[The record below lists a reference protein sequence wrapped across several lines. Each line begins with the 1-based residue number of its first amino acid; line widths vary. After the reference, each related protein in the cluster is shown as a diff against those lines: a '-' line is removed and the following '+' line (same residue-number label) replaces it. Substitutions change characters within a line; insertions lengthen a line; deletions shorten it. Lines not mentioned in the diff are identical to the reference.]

1 MDDYPRG
8 SLDHNIPFLLTLGV
22 SPPNSSSA
30 HNPELSK
37 SIKDQAIQVQSDL
50 PTVDL
55 PPAQALLHYIQERDA
70 SNLPC
75 IAYEHQL
82 RYRFRVK
89 SAERSFLLPPRRARL
104 PEGIEAPPGAILH
117 SPFSP
122 LTPISPLYP
131 DGLIDAQ
138 WTLKHQELIPSVVL
152 CFYNLVSDPNQSTLS
167 DNQIKSEVNKL
178 RNLIIQSGYKIKLA
192 IVLLSDPVGDHTD
205 YLQDR
210 IEIIRRGCALDPKSV
225 FLMPPNE
232 THEDLARMAENML
245 ITLYGASMEYYKE
258 LGRHSRKKRGRG
270 VAPPPTVP
278 PTTGTSQTLSL
289 AGWNVRYD
297 FKSAILAEYRL
308 EMENALRSYEQ
319 AYENLLSSEVVE
331 LIPSWSPRWNEAR
344 LLADVIAIR
353 SIRCLLWNAQ
363 NSAAVRRWQFHRE
376 RMADLVERLGRGTS
390 NYGWEAWE
398 ARWAIVMANLMEKA
412 GIPELDP
419 AEMRLYLN
427 PEKNIMG
434 ERLQP
439 WELLHHT
446 GYWYRL
452 ASRHL
457 YARRARARAMPEDD
471 RRPPGSSPAS
481 HIASRGFTYDT
492 FMCPEPHEEF
502 PLEHMSYRG
511 VDHNSMIIDCL
522 SRALDEFLQRD
533 QVRLAAELS
542 LELARELSLRQE
554 WAKVVDLLRP
564 IWQNMS
570 FRKERWPSL
579 AEEVSWALRAAAA
592 KTGELG
598 DVVTIDWELLDRGFT
613 KRKNWQYDIT
623 KSLQLITPDPKPLIN
638 IEDGQIISPVSATF
652 VFRDEEGKAGQTTRA
667 QLCLRSNA
675 HADSAPIPF
684 SRIQVSFNGSINAL
698 VLKHQI
704 EEDSKRQK
712 HGNIVLC
719 PVSFEDV
726 TPSDREPTTEDSTE
740 DERGTELQGTTDL
753 TLAPGQTLVF
763 VLDVPLREQ
772 GEVTALS
779 LTASLETDSF
789 DLHQSLKLRDMPNM
803 THIWYPTPSTRK
815 RITRPVSPLSLRI
828 LPRPPK
834 MEIKSEIKEQ
844 YYTNE
849 AITLDF
855 DICNAED
862 IEAPSKF
869 DALLFCDEDEASL
882 TAPSFTVEVVSEEPK
897 EDNRKSSTSS
907 SSGRESKVSS
917 YLLGEIQP
925 SSTTRVR
932 LQFPPVERPSR
943 YELNLRVVYH
953 LPTNPGTTII
963 QTAVFQLNVLNP
975 FESNYE
981 LLPRVHPDPW
991 PSFFDAEGIQPLSL
1005 PSQEENDAVVSYKG
1019 LTQSWSLLTRYASF
1033 ASEDL
1038 KVVDVD
1044 VKVLRQPSQQPNTP
1058 PPMTCLITRQH
1069 SESLPKKGGQLMKP
1083 HTIETTSFDIVA
1095 QKISLDDRGPAPL
1108 DLAMVIRWKR
1118 IPPSSSSSSSTCS
1131 SLGTEEDSGEDY
1143 EETINT
1149 TTLPCPR
1156 FSLFGIEPRVLTQV
1170 TYLDTTPDSHTPLI
1184 LLRIIIE
1191 NASNHFL
1198 TFGVLMDTSEE
1209 FAFSGP
1215 KMSTIPVLPVS
1226 RKEVEYRIL
1235 PTGLLGLN
1243 GTAESRGEGIKV
1255 EVGRGGHNEKEKEN
1269 RGGERGY
1276 WIKPGLTVRDK
1287 YFQKVLRAIPAS
1299 EGVKVDAKEGGFLV
1313 WVPTGYGPE
1322 EDEDDA

>member
-37 SIKDQAIQVQSDL
+37 TLQDQAIEVRSDL
-50 PTVDL
+50 PTLDL

-82 RYRFRVK
+82 RYWFRVK

-104 PEGIEAPPGAILH
+104 PEGIEAPPGAVLH

-138 WTLKHQELIPSVVL
+138 WILKHQELIPSVVL
-152 CFYNLVSDPNQSTLS
+152 CFYNLVSDPTQSTLS
-167 DNQIKSEVNKL
+167 DNQIKSDVNKL
-178 RNLIIQSGYKIKLA
+178 RNLIIQSGYKTRLA
-192 IVLLSDPVGDHTD
+192 IVFLSDPVGDHTD

-258 LGRHSRKKRGRG
+258 LARHSRKKRGRG

-319 AYENLLSSEVVE
+319 AYENLLSSELVE

-439 WELLHHT
+439 WEFLHHT

-457 YARRARARAMPEDD
+457 YARRVRARAMPEDD

-502 PLEHMSYRG
+502 PLEHMTYQG
-511 VDHNSMIIDCL
+511 VDHNGMIIDCL
-522 SRALDEFLQRD
+522 SRALHEFMQRD
-533 QVRLAAELS
+533 QARLAAELS
-542 LELARELSLRQE
+542 LELARELGLRQE
-554 WAKVVDLLRP
+554 WAKIVELLRP
-564 IWQNMS
+564 IWQNMF
-570 FRKERWPSL
+570 FRKERWPAL
-579 AEEVSWALRAAAA
+579 AEEVSWALRAAAS

-598 DVVTIDWELLDRGFT
+598 DVVTIDWELLDR
-613 KRKNWQYDIT
+613 
-623 KSLQLITPDPKPLIN
+623 
-638 IEDGQIISPVSATF
+638 ATF

-675 HADSAPIPF
+675 HAESAPIPF
-684 SRIQVSFNGSINAL
+684 SRIEVRFNGSINTL
-698 VLKHQI
+698 VLKHQV
-704 EEDSKRQK
+704 EQDSKRQK

-719 PVSFEDV
+719 PVSLEDV
-726 TPSDREPTTEDSTE
+726 TSSEKEPTTEDSTE

-753 TLAPGQTLVF
+753 TLSPGQTLVF
-763 VLDVPLREQ
+763 VLDIPLREQ

-779 LTASLETDSF
+779 LIASLETESF
-789 DLHQSLKLRDMPNM
+789 DLHQSLKLRDMPN
-803 THIWYPTPSTRK
+803 TTYIWYPTPSSRK
-815 RITRPVSPLSLRI
+815 RITRSVSPLSLRI

-834 MEIKSEIKEQ
+834 MEINGEIKEQ

-855 DICNAED
+855 DIYNAED
-862 IEAPSKF
+862 VEAPSKF

-882 TAPSFTVEVVSEEPK
+882 TAPAFTVEIVSGESKEESK
-897 EDNRKSSTSS
+897 RSSTSS

-917 YLLGEIQP
+917 YLLGDIQP
-925 SSTTRVR
+925 SGTATVR
-932 LQFPPVERPSR
+932 LQFPPIERPSR
-943 YELNLRVVYH
+943 YELNLRVVYR

-963 QTAVFQLNVLNP
+963 QTAVYQLNVLNP

-981 LLPRVHPDPW
+981 LLPRVHPDQW

-1005 PSQEENDAVVSYKG
+1005 PSQEDNDAVVSYKG

-1044 VKVLRQPSQQPNTP
+1044 IKVLRQPSQKPNTP
-1058 PPMTCLITRQH
+1058 PPMTCLITRH
-1069 SESLPKKGGQLMKP
+1069 GESLPEKGQLMEP

-1118 IPPSSSSSSSTCS
+1118 VSSSSE
-1131 SLGTEEDSGEDY
+1131 TEEDDSED
-1143 EETINT
+1143 TINT
-1149 TTLPCPR
+1149 TTLPVPR
-1156 FSLFGIEPRVLTQV
+1156 FSLFGIEPRVLAHV
-1170 TYLDTTPDSHTPLI
+1170 NYLDTPDSHTPLI
-1184 LLRIIIE
+1184 LLRVIIE

-1198 TFGVLMDTSEE
+1198 TFGVSMDTSEE

-1215 KMSTIPVLPVS
+1215 KLSAVSVLPVS
-1226 RKEVEYRIL
+1226 RREVEYRIL
-1235 PTGLLGLN
+1235 PTGLGPAAG
-1243 GTAESRGEGIKV
+1243 GTEESRGEGIG
-1255 EVGRGGHNEKEKEN
+1255 ESDKEK
-1269 RGGERGY
+1269 RGEKGY

-1287 YFQKVLRAIPAS
+1287 YFQKVLRVIPAS

-1313 WVPTGYGPE
+1313 WVPTGDGAE
-1322 EDEDDA
+1322 NDE

>member
-1 MDDYPRG
+1 
-8 SLDHNIPFLLTLGV
+8 
-22 SPPNSSSA
+22 
-30 HNPELSK
+30 
-37 SIKDQAIQVQSDL
+37 
-50 PTVDL
+50 
-55 PPAQALLHYIQERDA
+55 
-70 SNLPC
+70 
-75 IAYEHQL
+75 
-82 RYRFRVK
+82 
-89 SAERSFLLPPRRARL
+89 
-104 PEGIEAPPGAILH
+104 
-117 SPFSP
+117 
-122 LTPISPLYP
+122 
-131 DGLIDAQ
+131 
-138 WTLKHQELIPSVVL
+138 
-152 CFYNLVSDPNQSTLS
+152 
-167 DNQIKSEVNKL
+167 
-178 RNLIIQSGYKIKLA
+178 
-192 IVLLSDPVGDHTD
+192 
-205 YLQDR
+205 
-210 IEIIRRGCALDPKSV
+210 
-225 FLMPPNE
+225 
-232 THEDLARMAENML
+232 
-245 ITLYGASMEYYKE
+245 
-258 LGRHSRKKRGRG
+258 
-270 VAPPPTVP
+270 
-278 PTTGTSQTLSL
+278 
-289 AGWNVRYD
+289 
-297 FKSAILAEYRL
+297 
-308 EMENALRSYEQ
+308 
-319 AYENLLSSEVVE
+319 
-331 LIPSWSPRWNEAR
+331 
-344 LLADVIAIR
+344 
-353 SIRCLLWNAQ
+353 
-363 NSAAVRRWQFHRE
+363 
-376 RMADLVERLGRGTS
+376 
-390 NYGWEAWE
+390 
-398 ARWAIVMANLMEKA
+398 MANLMEKA

-419 AEMRLYLN
+419 AEMRLYLH

-439 WELLHHT
+439 WEFLHHT

-502 PLEHMSYRG
+502 PLEHMTCPG

-522 SRALDEFLQRD
+522 SRALNEFLQRD

-554 WAKVVDLLRP
+554 WAKVVELLRP

-570 FRKERWPSL
+570 FRKERWPAL
-579 AEEVSWALRAAAA
+579 AEEVSWALRAAAS
-592 KTGELG
+592 KTGEVG
-598 DVVTIDWELLDRGFT
+598 DVVAIDWELLDRGFT

-623 KSLQLITPDPKPLIN
+623 KSLQLITPDPKPLIS
-638 IEDGQIISPVSATF
+638 IVDGQTISPISATF

-667 QLCLRSNA
+667 QLCLRSSA

-684 SRIQVSFNGSINAL
+684 SRIQVSFNGSINTL

-704 EEDSKRQK
+704 EEESKQRK

-719 PVSFEDV
+719 PVSLEDV
-726 TPSDREPTTEDSTE
+726 TPSDRESATEDSAE
-740 DERGTELQGTTDL
+740 DERGTELQGTADL
-753 TLAPGQTLVF
+753 TLPPGQTLVF
-763 VLDVPLREQ
+763 VLDIPLREQ

-779 LTASLETDSF
+779 LTASLETESF
-789 DLHQSLKLRDMPNM
+789 DLHQSLKLRNMPNM
-803 THIWYPTPSTRK
+803 AHIWYPTPSTRK

-855 DICNAED
+855 DIYNAED
-862 IEAPSKF
+862 VEAPSKF

-882 TAPSFTVEVVSEEPK
+882 TAPSFTVEVISEEPSK
-897 EDNRKSSTSS
+897 EDNKKSSTSS

-925 SSTTRVR
+925 SSTTTVR
-932 LQFPPVERPSR
+932 LQFPPIERPSR

-1005 PSQEENDAVVSYKG
+1005 PSQEDNNAVVSYKG
-1019 LTQSWSLLTRYASF
+1019 LHQSWSLLTRYASF

-1044 VKVLRQPSQQPNTP
+1044 IKVLGQPSQQPNTP
-1058 PPMTCLITRQH
+1058 PPITCLITRQH
-1069 SESLPKKGGQLMKP
+1069 GESLAEKGGQVMKP
-1083 HTIETTSFDIVA
+1083 HTIETTWFDIVA

-1118 IPPSSSSSSSTCS
+1118 LPSSSETAKSE
-1131 SLGTEEDSGEDY
+1131 EEDS

-1156 FSLFGIEPRVLTQV
+1156 FSLFGIEPRVLAQV
-1170 TYLDTTPDSHTPLI
+1170 KYLDTPDSPIPLI
-1184 LLRIIIE
+1184 LLRVMIE

-1198 TFGVLMDTSEE
+1198 TFGVSMDNSEE

-1215 KMSTIPVLPVS
+1215 KLSALPVLPVS
-1226 RKEVEYRIL
+1226 RREVEYRIL
-1235 PTGLLGLN
+1235 PTGLGQSR
-1243 GTAESRGEGIKV
+1243 TEESRGEGIGENDK
-1255 EVGRGGHNEKEKEN
+1255 GKKRGEQ
-1269 RGGERGY
+1269 GY

-1313 WVPTGYGPE
+1313 WVPTGNG
-1322 EDEDDA
+1322 EDGA

>member
-22 SPPNSSSA
+22 SPPNSNSA
-30 HNPELSK
+30 HNPELGK
-37 SIKDQAIQVQSDL
+37 TLKDQAIEVRSDL
-50 PTVDL
+50 PTLDL

-167 DNQIKSEVNKL
+167 DNHIKSDVNKL
-178 RNLIIQSGYKIKLA
+178 RNLLIQSGHKIKLA
-192 IVLLSDPVGDHTD
+192 IVFLSDPSGDHTD

-232 THEDLARMAENML
+232 NHEDLARMAENML

-297 FKSAILAEYRL
+297 FKSAVLAEFRL

-353 SIRCLLWNAQ
+353 SIRCLLWGAQ

-390 NYGWEAWE
+390 NYGWEAWQ

-439 WELLHHT
+439 WEFLHHT

-481 HIASRGFTYDT
+481 HLASRGFIYDT

-502 PLEHMSYRG
+502 PLEHMTYKG
-511 VDHNSMIIDCL
+511 VDHNGMIIDCL
-522 SRALDEFLQRD
+522 SRALHEFLQRD
-533 QVRLAAELS
+533 QARLAAELS

-554 WAKVVDLLRP
+554 WAKVVELLRP
-564 IWQNMS
+564 IWQNMP
-570 FRKERWPSL
+570 FRKERWPAL
-579 AEEVSWALRAAAA
+579 AEEVGWALRAAAS
-592 KTGELG
+592 KTGGLG

-623 KSLQLITPDPKPLIN
+623 KSLQPITPDPKPLVN
-638 IEDGQIISPVSATF
+638 IADGQIIPPISATF

-675 HADSAPIPF
+675 HVESAPVPF
-684 SRIQVSFNGSINAL
+684 SRIEVKFNGSINTL
-698 VLKHQI
+698 VLRHQVQ
-704 EEDSKRQK
+704 EEEGSKRQK

-719 PVSFEDV
+719 PVPLEDI
-726 TPSDREPTTEDSTE
+726 TPSDREPTTEDSAE
-740 DERGTELQGTTDL
+740 DDERVTKLQGTTDL
-753 TLAPGQTLVF
+753 TLSPGHTLVL
-763 VLDVPLREQ
+763 VMDIPLREQ
-772 GEVTALS
+772 GEVTTLS
-779 LTASLETDSF
+779 LTASLETESF

-815 RITRPVSPLSLRI
+815 RITRPFSPLSLRI

-855 DICNAED
+855 DIYNAED
-862 IEAPSKF
+862 VEAPSKF

-882 TAPSFTVEVVSEEPK
+882 TAPSFTVEVVSEEQQTK
-897 EDNRKSSTSS
+897 EEEEVNKKKSSTSS

-917 YLLGEIQP
+917 YFLGDIQP
-925 SSTTRVR
+925 STTTTVR
-932 LQFPPVERPSR
+932 LHFPPIERPSR
-943 YELNLRVVYH
+943 YELTLRVVYH
-953 LPTNPGTTII
+953 LSTNPGTTIT
-963 QTAVFQLNVLNP
+963 QTAIFQLNVLNP
-975 FESNYE
+975 FEANYE

-991 PSFFDAEGIQPLSL
+991 PSFFDAENIQPLSL
-1005 PSQEENDAVVSYKG
+1005 PSQAEEEDNDAVVPYKG
-1019 LTQSWSLLTRYASF
+1019 LHQSWSLLTRYASF

-1044 VKVLRQPSQQPNTP
+1044 VKVLRQPQSQPSQTSSPE
-1058 PPMTCLITRQH
+1058 PMTCLITRH
-1069 SESLPKKGGQLMKP
+1069 HDDDSILPAVEKGGGHLMKP

-1095 QKISLDDRGPAPL
+1095 QKFSLDDRGPAPL

-1118 IPPSSSSSSSTCS
+1118 LPTSPSPSPSPKD
-1131 SLGTEEDSGEDY
+1131 TEE
-1143 EETINT
+1143 EETVINT

-1156 FSLFGIEPRVLTQV
+1156 FSLFGIEPRVLAHV
-1170 TYLDTTPDSHTPLI
+1170 TYLDTYNPDSFTPLI
-1184 LLRIIIE
+1184 LLRVIIE

-1198 TFGVLMDTSEE
+1198 TFGVSMDTSSE

-1215 KMSTIPVLPVS
+1215 KLSAVPVLPVS
-1226 RKEVEYRIL
+1226 RREVEYRLL
-1235 PTGLLGLN
+1235 PTSLGP
-1243 GTAESRGEGIKV
+1243 GSGET
-1255 EVGRGGHNEKEKEN
+1255 EEREEKKKKDKA
-1269 RGGERGY
+1269 GEQGY

-1287 YFQKVLRAIPAS
+1287 YFQKVLRVIPAS
-1299 EGVKVDAKEGGFLV
+1299 EGVRVDAKDGGFLV
-1313 WVPTGYGPE
+1313 WVPTGGGP
-1322 EDEDDA
+1322 DDGDV

>member
-22 SPPNSSSA
+22 SPPNSSSS

-37 SIKDQAIQVQSDL
+37 SIKDQAIHVRSDL
-50 PTVDL
+50 PTLDL

-89 SAERSFLLPPRRARL
+89 SADRSFLLPPRRARL
-104 PEGIEAPPGAILH
+104 PEGIEAPPGAVLH

-138 WTLKHQELIPSVVL
+138 WMLKHQELIPSVVL
-152 CFYNLVSDPNQSTLS
+152 CFYNLVSDPIQSTLS
-167 DNQIKSEVNKL
+167 DNQIKSDVNKL

-245 ITLYGASMEYYKE
+245 TTLYGASIEYYKE

-297 FKSAILAEYRL
+297 FKSAVLAEYRL

-319 AYENLLSSEVVE
+319 AYENLLSSEVVQ

-439 WELLHHT
+439 WEFLHHT

-502 PLEHMSYRG
+502 PLEHMTYQG

-522 SRALDEFLQRD
+522 SRALNEFLQRD

-554 WAKVVDLLRP
+554 WAKVVELLRP

-570 FRKERWPSL
+570 FRKERWPAL
-579 AEEVSWALRAAAA
+579 AEEVSWALRAAAS

-598 DVVTIDWELLDRGFT
+598 DVVAIDWELLDRGFM

-623 KSLQLITPDPKPLIN
+623 KSLQLITPDPKPLIS
-638 IEDGQIISPVSATF
+638 IADGQTISPISATF

-667 QLCLRSNA
+667 QLCLRSSA

-684 SRIQVSFNGSINAL
+684 SRIQVSFNGSINTL

-704 EEDSKRQK
+704 EEESKQQK

-719 PVSFEDV
+719 PISLEDV
-726 TPSDREPTTEDSTE
+726 TPSDRESATEDSTE
-740 DERGTELQGTTDL
+740 DERGTELQGTADL
-753 TLAPGQTLVF
+753 TLPPGQTLVF
-763 VLDVPLREQ
+763 VLDIPLREQ

-779 LTASLETDSF
+779 LSASLETESF
-789 DLHQSLKLRDMPNM
+789 DLHQSLKLRNMPNM
-803 THIWYPTPSTRK
+803 AHIWYPTPSTRK

-855 DICNAED
+855 DIYNAED
-862 IEAPSKF
+862 VEAPSKF
-869 DALLFCDEDEASL
+869 DALLFCDEDEASM
-882 TAPSFTVEVVSEEPK
+882 TAPSFTMEVMSEEPSK
-897 EDNRKSSTSS
+897 EDNKKSSASS

-925 SSTTRVR
+925 SSTTTVR
-932 LQFPPVERPSR
+932 LQFPPIERPSR

-1005 PSQEENDAVVSYKG
+1005 PSQEDNNTVVSYKG
-1019 LTQSWSLLTRYASF
+1019 LHQSWSLLTRYASF

-1044 VKVLRQPSQQPNTP
+1044 IKVLGQASQQPNTP
-1058 PPMTCLITRQH
+1058 PPITCLITRQH
-1069 SESLPKKGGQLMKP
+1069 GESLAEKGGQVMKP
-1083 HTIETTSFDIVA
+1083 HTIETTWFDIVA

-1118 IPPSSSSSSSTCS
+1118 LPSSSETAKS
-1131 SLGTEEDSGEDY
+1131 EEGDS

-1156 FSLFGIEPRVLTQV
+1156 FSLFGIEPRVLAQV
-1170 TYLDTTPDSHTPLI
+1170 NYLDTPDSHIPLI
-1184 LLRIIIE
+1184 LLRVMIE

-1198 TFGVLMDTSEE
+1198 TFGVSMDTSEE

-1215 KMSTIPVLPVS
+1215 KLSALPVLPVS
-1226 RKEVEYRIL
+1226 RREVEYRIL
-1235 PTGLLGLN
+1235 PTGLGQS
-1243 GTAESRGEGIKV
+1243 GTEESRGEGI
-1255 EVGRGGHNEKEKEN
+1255 GEN
-1269 RGGERGY
+1269 DKGKKRGERGY

-1313 WVPTGYGPE
+1313 WVPTGNGGKDGDGE
-1322 EDEDDA
+1322 GDA